1 MNRGLKQQLYNGFY
15 WQFSVVILQSFV
27 QFGVLFILAR
37 LISPNDFGIAQSALI
52 VVGFANLL
60 SQIGIGPAI
69 VQRSVLTENHIRAGS
84 TLSITFG
91 FFLSFLVF
99 TFNTYIA
106 SFFNMP
112 SLARILKFVSI
123 IFIVESITIISQS
136 LLQREMKLKALAII
150 DLISYS
156 FYGIVAITLGLLGHG
171 VWALIWGAISQAFIK
186 NIILQ
191 IIKPHS
197 ILPFLRK
204 KKLWICCIS
213 EVVLL
218 SPDS

>member
-1 MNRGLKQQLYNGFY
+1 
-15 WQFSVVILQSFV
+15 
-27 QFGVLFILAR
+27 
-37 LISPNDFGIAQSALI
+37 
-52 VVGFANLL
+52 
-60 SQIGIGPAI
+60 
-69 VQRSVLTENHIRAGS
+69 
-84 TLSITFG
+84 
-91 FFLSFLVF
+91 
-99 TFNTYIA
+99 
-106 SFFNMP
+106 MP

-197 ILPFLRK
+197 ILPFK
-204 KKLWICCIS
+204 KK
-213 EVVLL
+213 EAMDLL
-218 SPDS
+218 YFGGGFTIARFLNYFANQGDNIITGKYLGADSLGIYSRAYAIMVKQLV